1 MKNSITAENMKTL
14 AENSKPSLNAILQN
28 IKYNSEKGLRRLN
41 LYNTRSKTFNYN
53 DNTLTELKKLGFE
66 VLDVPLSYYE
76 YKGFFRKQQVKS
88 IFHAI
93 LW

>member
-53 DNTLTELKKLGFE
+53 DNTLTELKKY
-66 VLDVPLSYYE
+66 S
-76 YKGFFRKQQVKS
+76 VKA
-88 IFHAI
+88 FHEDI
-93 LW
+93 KRGYFIRIK